1 MPQKLIQHSLGFSR
15 ESRMDSIMRSS
26 KSIMFSTRTKN
37 QHISNLLEF
46 ERKKI
51 DDNEHLVLIQS
62 NRSINNERDTLSKML
77 AVRKIYQRHRFE
89 KYDPV
94 LHPQK
99 RNRLCHLDA
108 RDLMKM
114 WFKGKTVTIAKTESD
129 GHSQTD
135 SRPPSSIFRRLYMK
149 GGRIRKMSSISG
161 EGEGGAWGNLMTE
174 TIDEEPNDDVD
185 SLLNDDGKDVVVYCL
200 NDERRHIVP
209 ADNVGTVE
217 SSNKE
222 GNQTDDT
229 NTVTQLEPLEQV
241 DLEIAPT
248 KPNTNTDNSPAK
260 SDNKDD
266 KDVLVHCVRENNDT
280 VQIKT
285 PQIDV
290 SDVPKG
296 PSHLE
301 NGQLSYEDITV
312 TNNLERGIT
321 KNDTL
326 SQDDKASTH
335 RSISVTKTESP
346 INNSDENEHREII
359 KDDCRNVKV
368 SQSPTNEILMNTS
381 DTEQKALTTK
391 EPTTPLKACTDGSK
405 GNEKSSLI
413 TTRKLVKQS
422 DVPPQ
427 RISLTER
434 ERSSKSSTP
443 NPTSKSECSLI
454 KTTNKIY
461 ISKSQEMLE
470 KRKHIPTATSKSE
483 SMKMP
488 TNGKN
493 NNNCSRERPS
503 LMSREKSNLS
513 TTFRHIKTP
522 KSVLTPIVYRKTK
535 AEAHAKKEPITA
547 SSTNLVKPFYNNKQ
561 KPNTG
566 LPTTAPSILKRTTTD
581 IESWIGVQTAPYDRR
596 KSSSASSL
604 RIDKSLIQNA
614 ATNNPANWKRLIH
627 KLKGYQ
633 NEAIV
638 DDRVVAAKSTR
649 RLKRREKT
657 FVLSRERTIFPGECK
672 STYEMRRFV
681 EREVTDLMYSLSPK
695 GRRQSQ
701 IELLKERESLRLQ
714 TFVNR
719 TKSTSAILRDFRK
732 YSGLPRTVTAP

>member
-77 AVRKIYQRHRFE
+77 ALRKIYQRHSFE

-108 RDLMKM
+108 RDLMNM
-114 WFKGKTVTIAKTESD
+114 WFKGKTVRIAKTESD
-129 GHSQTD
+129 SHSQTD

-161 EGEGGAWGNLMTE
+161 EGEGGAWGNLITE
-174 TIDEEPNDDVD
+174 TIHEEPKDDVD
-185 SLLNDDGKDVVVYCL
+185 SLLNDDGKDVVVYRL
-200 NDERRHIVP
+200 DDESIHIVP
-209 ADNVGTVE
+209 TDNVGTVE

-222 GNQTDDT
+222 GNKTDDT
-229 NTVTQLEPLEQV
+229 NTVTQKE
-241 DLEIAPT
+241 
-248 KPNTNTDNSPAK
+248 PAK

-266 KDVLVHCVRENNDT
+266 RDVHCVRENNDT

-290 SDVPKG
+290 SDVPKS

-301 NGQLSYEDITV
+301 NGQLSYEDTTV

-321 KNDTL
+321 KNNTL
-326 SQDDKASTH
+326 SQDDKVNTH

-346 INNSDENEHREII
+346 INNSDENERREII

-368 SQSPTNEILMNTS
+368 SQSPTNEIVMNTS

-391 EPTTPLKACTDGSK
+391 EPTACTDGSK
-405 GNEKSSLI
+405 GNQKSSLI

-434 ERSSKSSTP
+434 ERSSKSNTP
-443 NPTSKSECSLI
+443 NPTSKSECCLI
-454 KTTNKIY
+454 KTTNKIE
-461 ISKSQEMLE
+461 IPKLQEILE
-470 KRKHIPTATSKSE
+470 KRKHITTATSKSE
-483 SMKMP
+483 RMKMT
-488 TNGKN
+488 TNEKN
-493 NNNCSRERPS
+493 NNNCSIERQS

-513 TTFRHIKTP
+513 TASRHIKTQ

-535 AEAHAKKEPITA
+535 PEAYTKKEPITA
-547 SSTNLVKPFYNNKQ
+547 SSTNLVKPFSNNKQ

-566 LPTTAPSILKRTTTD
+566 LPTTAPIILKRTTTD
-581 IESWIGVQTAPYDRR
+581 VESWVGVQTAPYDTRR
-596 KSSSASSL
+596 SSSASSL

-614 ATNNPANWKRLIH
+614 ATNNPANWKGLIH
-627 KLKGYQ
+627 KLKGHQ

-638 DDRVVAAKSTR
+638 DDRVVAVKSTK

-681 EREVTDLMYSLSPK
+681 EREVRDLMYSLSPK

-732 YSGLPRTVTAP
+732 YRRLTSAVTAP

>member
-51 DDNEHLVLIQS
+51 DVNEHLVLIQS

-77 AVRKIYQRHRFE
+77 ALQQIYQRHSFE

-114 WFKGKTVTIAKTESD
+114 WFKGKTVRIAKAESES
-129 GHSQTD
+129 HSQSD

-161 EGEGGAWGNLMTE
+161 EGEGGGWGNLMTE
-174 TIDEEPNDDVD
+174 TIHEEPKDDVD
-185 SLLNDDGKDVVVYCL
+185 SLLNDDGTEAVVYRL
-200 NDERRHIVP
+200 DDERIHIVP
-209 ADNVGTVE
+209 ADNIGTVE
-217 SSNKE
+217 NTNKD

-229 NTVTQLEPLEQV
+229 NTVTQKEPLEQV
-241 DLEIAPT
+241 DLEITLP

-266 KDVLVHCVRENNDT
+266 KDVHCVSENNDT

-285 PQIDV
+285 TQIDV
-290 SDVPKG
+290 SDVQNS

-301 NGQLSYEDITV
+301 NSQISYEDTTV

-326 SQDDKASTH
+326 SQDDKANTH
-335 RSISVTKTESP
+335 RSISVTKTESS

-359 KDDCRNVKV
+359 KDECSNVKV
-368 SQSPTNEILMNTS
+368 SQSPTNEILMKTS
-381 DTEQKALTTK
+381 DTEKTALTTVK
-391 EPTTPLKACTDGSK
+391 QKTTPSTTDDSK
-405 GNEKSSLI
+405 GNNKSSLI
-413 TTRKLVKQS
+413 TTGKLVKQS
-422 DVPPQ
+422 DVLPQ
-427 RISLTER
+427 RISFTER
-434 ERSSKSSTP
+434 ERSTP
-443 NPTSKSECSLI
+443 NSTSKSECSLI
-454 KTTNKIY
+454 KTTNKIE

-470 KRKHIPTATSKSE
+470 KRKQISTATSKTE
-483 SMKMP
+483 SMKMT
-488 TNGKN
+488 TNKKN
-493 NNNCSRERPS
+493 ISKCSRERQS
-503 LMSREKSNLS
+503 LMSRERSNIS
-513 TTFRHIKTP
+513 TASSHIKTP
-522 KSVLTPIVYRKTK
+522 KSVLTPIAYRKTK
-535 AEAHAKKEPITA
+535 PEVYTKKEPITA
-547 SSTNLVKPFYNNKQ
+547 SSTNLIKPFSNNKQ
-561 KPNTG
+561 KPKTG

-581 IESWIGVQTAPYDRR
+581 TESWVGVHTAPYDTRR
-596 KSSSASSL
+596 SSSASSL
-604 RIDKSLIQNA
+604 MIDKSLIQNA
-614 ATNNPANWKRLIH
+614 ATNNPANWKGLIQ
-627 KLKGYQ
+627 KLKGHQ
-633 NEAIV
+633 NQAIV

-681 EREVTDLMYSLSPK
+681 EREVSDLMYSLSPK

-714 TFVNR
+714 PFVNR

-732 YSGLPRTVTAP
+732 YRGIPRTVTAP